1 MATLPLRWQ
10 GRSRLQRLRAE
21 VEGRCARWLDEW
33 SAAARDC
40 AVDALEDAGAAD
52 PRGAAGHWQE
62 LRVGAAGLRFSLPAT
77 AFERWGQRLLGAEG
91 EAGGLAEALGR
102 RAFIAL
108 AQTLLSAPQAAPAR
122 IERPH
127 PRELD
132 PRHGV
137 APMALHLAGV
147 RLHLYLDPGA
157 CDLLAPMPAPAS
169 AALSARAQALAGAQ
183 VELSATLDLG
193 RSALGQTLNLRP
205 GEILKTGLRLDAPLQ
220 LHAAN
225 GAPVLS
231 ATLTQH
237 EGARALRVVQLTA
250 RRTQEAQS

>member
-10 GRSRLQRLRAE
+10 GRSRLARLRAE

-40 AVDALEDAGAAD
+40 AVEALEESAPAD
-52 PRGAAGHWQE
+52 PRGAGGHWQE
-62 LRVGAAGLRFSLPAT
+62 LRAGAATARFSLPGP
-77 AFERWGQRLLGAEG
+77 AFELWGQRLLGADG
-91 EAGGLAEALGR
+91 EADGLAEALGR
-102 RAFIAL
+102 RAFAAL
-108 AQTLLSAPQAAPAR
+108 AQALLSAPQAAPAR

-127 PRELD
+127 PRELE

-137 APMALHLAGV
+137 AALALQLAGV
-147 RLHLYLDPGA
+147 RLRLYLDPAA
-157 CDLLAPMPAPAS
+157 CDLLAPLPAPAPATLS
-169 AALSARAQALAGAQ
+169 PRAGALAQAT
-183 VELSATLDLG
+183 VELTATLDLG
-193 RSALGQTLNLRP
+193 RGALGQALNLRP

-220 LHAAN
+220 LRAA
-225 GAPVLS
+225 GDVPVLS

-250 RRTQEAQS
+250 SRTQETQP